1 MIRIRGLKKRFGD
14 NQALDGIDLEIDSN
28 MIFAIVGPD
37 GAGKTTLMRILA
49 GIMRSDEGEISV
61 LGRDIAKDPE
71 SAKKYT
77 GYLSQRFSLNPT
89 LTVAENIDFF
99 GTLYE
104 IPAHEKSGKLKRL
117 LEFSRLGP
125 FKDRQAGRLSGGM
138 KQKLALCCALIH
150 TPKILLLDEPTTG
163 VDPISRRE
171 LWEILYDLL
180 AEGVLILV
188 STPYMDEAERAGEI
202 MMLHRGKTLALG
214 NMERLKA
221 GYPHR
226 LYELVSDNSRKA
238 FELISARIGQDKAVL
253 FGDKIHLALRD
264 ERESD
269 DLKKLLGDSGLTVKS
284 FQEIP
289 PGLEDLFIQELHY
302 AKY

>member
-1 MIRIRGLKKRFGD
+1 MINVRGLKKSFGD
-14 NQALDGIDLEIDSN
+14 NQALDGIDLTIDSN
-28 MIFAIVGPD
+28 IIFAIVGPD

-49 GIMRSDEGEISV
+49 GIMLSDAGEINI
-61 LGRDIAKDPE
+61 LGNDIVKNPE
-71 SAKKYT
+71 SAKRYT

-104 IPAHEKSGKLKRL
+104 IPSSEKAVRLKRL
-117 LEFSRLGP
+117 LDFSRLGP
-125 FKDRQAGRLSGGM
+125 FRNRQAGKLSGGM

-180 AEGVLILV
+180 ADGVLILV

-202 MMLHRGKTLALG
+202 MMIHRGRTLALG
-214 NMERLKA
+214 SLQQLKA
-221 GYPHR
+221 GYPYH
-226 LYELVSDNSRKA
+226 LYELICEDGRAAYDILTAKVGGDN
-238 FELISARIGQDKAVL
+238 AVF
-253 FGDKIHLALRD
+253 FGDRIHLALSGD
-264 ERESD
+264 QASKEIKALLD
-269 DLKKLLGDSGLTVKS
+269 DCGQKVKS
-284 FQEIP
+284 FEAIT
-289 PGLEDLFIQELHY
+289 PGLEDLFIQELSHE
-302 AKY
+302 K

>member
-1 MIRIRGLKKRFGD
+1 MINIRGLKKRFGD
-14 NQALDGIDLEIDSN
+14 NQALDGIDLTIDSN
-28 MIFAIVGPD
+28 IIFAIVGPD

-49 GIMRSDEGEISV
+49 GIMKPDEGEINI
-61 LGRDIAKDPE
+61 LGHDIVKNPEAAKQ
-71 SAKKYT
+71 YT
-77 GYLSQRFSLNPT
+77 GYLSQVFSLNPT

-104 IPAHEKSGKLKRL
+104 IPAREKDERLKRL

-125 FKDRQAGRLSGGM
+125 FKNRQAGKLSGGM

-180 AEGVLILV
+180 GQGVLILV

-202 MMLHRGKTLALG
+202 MMLHKGRTLALG
-214 NMERLKA
+214 DLEKLKS
-221 GYPHR
+221 GYPYR
-226 LYELVSDNSRKA
+226 LYELICDDSRAA
-238 FELISARIGQDKAVL
+238 FDLVESRIGNEKAVF

-264 ERESD
+264 DNESNE
-269 DLKKLLGDSGLTVKS
+269 LRNLIENAGLTIRS
-284 FQEIP
+284 FQSVS
-289 PGLEDLFIQELHY
+289 PGLEDLFIQELHH
-302 AKY
+302 AQQ